1 VQEIRQAVR
10 ALAARPSLVVVS
22 VLTLA
27 LGIGG
32 TTAVFTVVDA
42 VLLRPLPFPRSDRL
56 VSLTETN
63 PNLKTLSVSW
73 QNYVDWR
80 DDSRSFES
88 VAAYRPL
95 NVTLTGWGEPERVP
109 AKMVAAGLLPLLGVS
124 PSPGRG
130 FRKEEDAAGGQPVAL
145 ISEGLWSRRFARDSR
160 AVGRTLIVDNSPRTI
175 VGVLPAGFVLVQP
188 ADVLI
193 PLGPWAATLP
203 DDRGWHPGIFPLAR
217 LKDGVSVE
225 KARAEMTQIARSLEQ
240 QYPETN
246 LEVGVHVTPLQQQ
259 MVQNVRPALAVLL
272 WAVLLVLLIACAN
285 VANLLLVRTIERRR
299 EIAVRAALG
308 AHRSR
313 LIRHVLAESLVLAAV
328 GGLLG
333 VLVAAWT
340 VSALVSLAGPGL
352 PRAESIGVDQRV
364 LLFTLGL
371 SVLTALV
378 FGAAPAVHASRPDL
392 REALNEEARGT
403 ASAGSRRVTRAFVVV
418 EVALA
423 TTLLVGAGLLLR
435 SFLRLQQVPPG
446 FTTERL
452 LVADLPLSPVEYA
465 KDAERER
472 FVERLIERVSA
483 LPGVKAAGTTTTL
496 PMTGGGATL
505 HFNIHGRPP
514 RGPEEYILAGY
525 RAVSPAYL
533 AALDVPTL
541 RGRSFTDWDRAGSKR
556 VVIINETM
564 SKTFFKREDPLG
576 RRISIGTEPDDTSP
590 WMEVVGVVGDV
601 RQSFEADPKAE
612 MYVPYLQG
620 APDPVLDGL
629 FRNVSVIVRSAGDPL
644 QVAGGLRRAV
654 GDLDRNQPVVK
665 MRSMEDAIAATVAQ
679 PRFRAT
685 LVALFA
691 AVALVL
697 AAIGVYGVMAYGVTQ
712 RTHELGV
719 RMALGAADHH
729 VVRLVLAES
738 LGLTALGACLGL
750 VGGVA
755 ATRLL
760 QGLLFETRPLDPAT
774 FLAVPLVLAA
784 IALGASY
791 LPARRAM
798 QVEPAVALR

>member
-1 VQEIRQAVR
+1 MQEIRQVVR

-56 VSLTETN
+56 VSLTESN

-80 DDSRSFES
+80 DESRSFES

-95 NVTLTGWGEPERVP
+95 NVTLTGQGEPERVP
-109 AKMVAAGLLPLLGVS
+109 AKMVTVAMLPMLGVS
-124 PSPGRG
+124 PSHGRH
-130 FRKEEDAAGGQPVAL
+130 FTKDEDASGGQPVAL
-145 ISEGLWSRRFARDSR
+145 ISEGLWSRRFGRDSR
-160 AVGRTLIVDNSPRTI
+160 TVGRRLIVDNTPRTI
-175 VGVLPAGFVLVQP
+175 VGILPPGFVLVQP
-188 ADVLI
+188 ADVVI
-193 PLGPWAATLP
+193 PLGPWAAKLP
-203 DDRGWHPGIFPLAR
+203 DDRSWHPGIFPLAR
-217 LKDGVSVE
+217 LKDGVPIE
-225 KARAEMTQIARSLEQ
+225 KARAEMTQIARSLERE
-240 QYPETN
+240 YPETN
-246 LEVGVHVTPLQQQ
+246 TKVGINVMPLQQQ
-259 MVQNVRPALAVLL
+259 LVQNVRPALAVLL
-272 WAVLLVLLIACAN
+272 GAVLLVLLIACAN

-308 AHRSR
+308 AQRAR
-313 LIRHVLAESLVLAAV
+313 LVRHVLAESLVLAAA

-340 VSALVSLAGPGL
+340 VSALVSLAGAGL

-378 FGAAPAVHASRPDL
+378 FGAAPALHASRPDI
-392 REALNEEARGT
+392 RETLNEEGRGT
-403 ASAGSRRVTRAFVVV
+403 TSAGTRRLTRAFVVV

-435 SFLRLQQVPPG
+435 SFVRLQRVPPG
-446 FTTERL
+446 FATERL
-452 LVADLPLSPVEYA
+452 LVADLPLSPVDYA
-465 KDAERER
+465 SDARR
-472 FVERLIERVSA
+472 AKFVARLIERVSA
-483 LPGVKAAGTTTTL
+483 LPGVQAAGTTTTL
-496 PMTGGGATL
+496 PMAGSGATL
-505 HFNIHGRPP
+505 HFNIQGRPP

-525 RAVSPAYL
+525 RAVSPTYL
-533 AALDVPTL
+533 SALAVPTL
-541 RGRSFTDWDRAGSKR
+541 RGRALSEWDREGSKR
-556 VVIINETM
+556 VVLINEAM
-564 SKTFFKREDPLG
+564 AGTFFKGEDPIG
-576 RRISIGTEPDDTSP
+576 RLVSIGTEPDDTSA
-590 WMEVVGVVGDV
+590 WMEIVGVVGDV
-601 RQSFEADPKAE
+601 RQSFEAEPKAE

-620 APDPVLDGL
+620 SPDPVLEGL
-629 FRNVSVIVRSAGDPL
+629 FRNVSVVVRAAGDPL
-644 QVAGGLRRAV
+644 QVAGALRRAIT
-654 GDLDRNQPVVK
+654 DLDRNQPVVK
-665 MRSMEDAIAATVAQ
+665 MRTMEEAIAATVAQ

-691 AVALVL
+691 AVALAL

-729 VVRLVLAES
+729 VARLVLVES
-738 LGLTALGACLGL
+738 LGLTALGACAGL
-750 VGGVA
+750 AGGAA
-755 ATRLL
+755 ATRLI
-760 QGLLFETRPLDPAT
+760 QGLLFDTRPLDPAT
-774 FLAVPLVLAA
+774 FVAVPLLLSA

-798 QVEPAVALR
+798 RVEPAAALR

>member
-1 VQEIRQAVR
+1 MQELRQAVR

-56 VSLTETN
+56 VSLTESN

-80 DDSRSFES
+80 DESRSFEL

-95 NVTLTGWGEPERVP
+95 NVTLTGQDEPERVP
-109 AKMVAAGLLPLLGVS
+109 AKMVTAGMLPMLGVT
-124 PSPGRG
+124 PSQGRAFTKG
-130 FRKEEDAAGGQPVAL
+130 EDAAGGEPVAL
-145 ISEGLWSRRFARDSR
+145 ISEGLWSRRFGRDPR
-160 AVGRTLIVDNSPRTI
+160 AVGRRLIVDNTARTI
-175 VGVLPAGFVLVQP
+175 VGILPPGFVLVQP
-188 ADVLI
+188 ADVVI

-217 LKDGVSVE
+217 LKDGLPIE
-225 KARAEMTQIARSLEQ
+225 KARAEMAQIARSLERE
-240 QYPETN
+240 YPETN
-246 LEVGVHVTPLQQQ
+246 TKVGVNVTPLQQQ
-259 MVQNVRPALAVLL
+259 LVQNVRPALAVLL
-272 WAVLLVLLIACAN
+272 GAVLLVLLIACAN

-308 AHRSR
+308 AQRGR
-313 LIRHVLAESLVLAAV
+313 LVRHVLAESLVLAAA

-378 FGAAPAVHASRPDL
+378 FGAAPALHASRPDI
-392 REALNEEARGT
+392 REALNEEGRGT
-403 ASAGSRRVTRAFVVV
+403 TSAGTRRLTRAFVVV

-435 SFLRLQQVPPG
+435 SFVRLQRVPPG
-446 FTTERL
+446 FATERL

-465 KDAERER
+465 SDARR
-472 FVERLIERVSA
+472 AKFVERLIERVSA
-483 LPGVKAAGTTTTL
+483 LPGVQAAGATTTL
-496 PMTGGGATL
+496 PMAGGGATL
-505 HFNIHGRPP
+505 HFNIKGRPP

-533 AALDVPTL
+533 SALAVPTL
-541 RGRSFTDWDRAGSKR
+541 RGRTLNEWDRAGSKR
-556 VVIINETM
+556 VVLINEAMAT
-564 SKTFFKREDPLG
+564 TFFKDENPVG
-576 RRISIGTEPDDTSP
+576 RVISIGTEPDETSV
-590 WMEVVGVVGDV
+590 WMEIVGVVGDV
-601 RQSFEADPKAE
+601 RQSFEAGPKAE

-620 APDPVLDGL
+620 SPDPVLEGL
-629 FRNVSVIVRSAGDPL
+629 FRNVSVVVRAAGEPV
-644 QVAGGLRRAV
+644 QVAGALRRAIA
-654 GDLDRNQPVVK
+654 DLDRNQPVVK
-665 MRSMEDAIAATVAQ
+665 MRTMDDAIAATVAH

-691 AVALVL
+691 AVALAL

-729 VVRLVLAES
+729 VARLVLVES
-738 LGLTALGACLGL
+738 LGLTALGVCAGMA
-750 VGGVA
+750 GGAA
-755 ATRLL
+755 ATRLI

-774 FLAVPLVLAA
+774 FLATPLLLAA

-798 QVEPAVALR
+798 RVEPAVALR